1 MITIT
6 QTQTMMKKSIITII
20 TITFALLVNTKA
32 EAQQDPNFTLYNF
45 NMNLINPAYAGSKDT
60 SEINLSYR
68 SQWIG
73 VENAPS
79 TQLLSYT
86 SPLKKNLGIG
96 VSIIND
102 KIFILRETYV
112 STDLSYKLKVSSS
125 HDLFF
130 GVKFGAGFINL
141 DLKDAGA
148 PEDDPLFAN
157 NQSFYNAHIGAGL
170 YLKHKN
176 YYVTISTPNLL
187 KEKHYQNQGD
197 AERISINS
205 LHMYYGAGY
214 HFAINENVKITP
226 AVMHRSTQGAPS
238 STDVNATVQY
248 NKIQAGMN
256 YRVDEMYSIFTM
268 FNMTKYLRF
277 GASYDFTTSEINTIN
292 DNGSIELLIRYQ
304 F

>member
-1 MITIT
+1 MFFLTNYKKKK
-6 QTQTMMKKSIITII
+6 MKSISKIC
-20 TITFALLVNTKA
+20 LLVALFAINIIM
-32 EAQQDPNFTLYNF
+32 AQQEPNFTLYNF

-79 TQLLSYT
+79 TQFLSYT

-214 HFAINENVKITP
+214 HFKISETVKLTP
-226 AVMHRSTQGAPS
+226 GFMFRSTEGSPS
-238 STDVNATVQY
+238 STDINATVSY
-248 NKIQAGMN
+248 NTIQAGMN

-268 FNMTKYLRF
+268 FNMTKHLRF